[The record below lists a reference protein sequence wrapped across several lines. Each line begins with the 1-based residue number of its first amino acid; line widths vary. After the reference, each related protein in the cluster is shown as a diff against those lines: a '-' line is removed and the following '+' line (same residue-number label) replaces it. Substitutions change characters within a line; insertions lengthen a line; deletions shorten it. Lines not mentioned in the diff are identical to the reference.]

1 MSEQTKTQPMAP
13 VKSWE
18 TLVTKLLQLY
28 AQEIHKLADATVFRR
43 GTESSMDVEKF
54 RADIR
59 KAIIQVGKTMDETE
73 KNYKDLIDAYAA
85 ITR

>member
-1 MSEQTKTQPMAP
+1 MAP

-28 AQEIHKLADATVFRR
+28 AQEIHKLAKEEP
-43 GTESSMDVEKF
+43 ESSMDAAKF

-59 KAIIQVGKTMDETE
+59 QSIIQVGKTMDDTE
-73 KNYKDLIDAYAA
+73 KNYNDLLKRYAELVNS
-85 ITR
+85 

>member
-28 AQEIHKLADATVFRR
+28 AQEIHKLAKE

-54 RADIR
+54 RSGIR
-59 KAIIQVGKTMDETE
+59 QSIIQVGKTLDEAE

>member
-28 AQEIHKLADATVFRR
+28 AQEIHKLAK

-54 RADIR
+54 RSGIR
-59 KAIIQVGKTMDETE
+59 QSIIQVGKTLDEAE

-85 ITR
+85 LTR

>member
-1 MSEQTKTQPMAP
+1 MSEQTKPQPMAP

-28 AQEIHKLADATVFRR
+28 AQEMYKLGKE

-54 RADIR
+54 RSGIR
-59 KAIIQVGKTMDETE
+59 QSIIQVGKTLDEAE
-73 KNYKDLIDAYAA
+73 KNYNDLLKRYADLVNS
-85 ITR
+85 

>member
-1 MSEQTKTQPMAP
+1 MAP

-28 AQEIHKLADATVFRR
+28 AQEIHKLAK

-54 RADIR
+54 RSDIR

-85 ITR
+85 LTR

>member
-28 AQEIHKLADATVFRR
+28 AQEIHKLAK

-59 KAIIQVGKTMDETE
+59 KAIIQVGKTLDDTE
-73 KNYKDLIDAYAA
+73 NYNNDLLKRYAELVNS
-85 ITR
+85 

>member
-1 MSEQTKTQPMAP
+1 MAP

-28 AQEIHKLADATVFRR
+28 AQEIHKLAK

>member
-28 AQEIHKLADATVFRR
+28 AQEIHKLAK